1 MKSSTDN
8 KPVAIFDID
17 GTIFRNSLLIELHW
31 KMVKEG
37 VIPKDSINGLNDKY
51 WNWVRRTGSYDD
63 YLLEVIESFNH
74 FIVGVPTEVIAN
86 LARQVVATQSSIV
99 YRFSRDLIEKLRTT
113 HLLVAISGSPEV
125 VVAAFA
131 QAWGF
136 DHYIGTQ
143 HRIENGAYAAGPVWV
158 ASINKEE
165 SLEKLKQQHGFTLG
179 PGSIGVGDTESDAKI
194 LALVERPM
202 CINPTRGLY
211 ALAEERGWEVIIER
225 KDTILRLIKGV
236 AKMYEGD
243 V

>member
-1 MKSSTDN
+1 MTLSKN

-31 KMVKEG
+31 RMVKEG
-37 VIPKDSINGLNDKY
+37 VIPKDSISGLNDKY
-51 WNWVRRTGSYDD
+51 WNWVRRTGSYDA

-74 FIVGVPTEVIAN
+74 FIIGVPTEVIAD

-99 YRFSRDLIEKLRTT
+99 YRFSRDLIQKLRTT

-125 VVAAFA
+125 VVEAFA

-136 DHYIGTQ
+136 DCYIGTQ

-158 ASINKEE
+158 ASMNKEE
-165 SLEKLKQQHGFTLG
+165 SLERLKKKYGFTLG
-179 PGSIGVGDTESDAKI
+179 AGSVGVGDTESDEKI
-194 LALVERPM
+194 LALVDRPICM
-202 CINPTRGLY
+202 NPTRGLY
-211 ALAEERGWEVIIER
+211 AHAEARGWEVVIER
-225 KDTILRLIKGV
+225 KDTILIIKNGTANLV
-236 AKMYEGD
+236 PN